1 MPRQN
6 EAHSAAIRAIRM
18 RLGRRTKEVVLWQ
31 NQNGVAAFESGAK
44 VKYGLVKG
52 ACDLVGIIKPSGRWF
67 CIEVKTGDAGTT
79 PHQDMFISLIR
90 NMGGFS
96 TVIHA
101 ASDDDAANQAEAA
114 LARALEGAHE

>member
-6 EAHSAAIRAIRM
+6 EAHSAAIRAIRL
-18 RLGRRTKEVVLWQ
+18 RLGRRKDVVLWQ

-52 ACDLVGIIKPSGRWF
+52 ASDLVGIIKPSGRWF
-67 CIEVKTGDAGTT
+67 VVEVKTGDGDTSEA
-79 PHQDMFISLIR
+79 QSMFIALIR

-96 TVIHA
+96 TVIYA
-101 ASDDDAANQAEAA
+101 ANPEDAANQAEQA
-114 LARALEGAHE
+114 LARALAGESE

>member
-6 EAHSAAIRAIRM
+6 EAHSAAVRAIRL
-18 RLGRRTKEVVLWQ
+18 RLGRRKDVVLWQ

-52 ACDLVGIIKPSGRWF
+52 ASDLVGIIKPSGRWF
-67 CIEVKTGDAGTT
+67 TIEVKTGGGAAS
-79 PHQDMFISLIR
+79 PEQSMFIALIR

-101 ASDDDAANQAEAA
+101 SGEDDAANQAELA
-114 LARALEGAHE
+114 LGRAQAGESE